1 MFKLV
6 VFDMAGT
13 TINDRDEV
21 FCVHREVPEREGAQF
36 TDEQFQQF
44 VSVLGYGS
52 ARN

>member
-6 VFDMAGT
+6 ALDKAGT
-13 TINDRDEV
+13 TVNDRDEV
-21 FCVHREVPEREGAQF
+21 FCVYRAVPEREGAQF